1 MTGILPKNHERND
14 QKNGCV
20 FCLYAHG
27 GRHDSSASKCKAVAS
42 YDATTYNVN
51 IVQKFSRKKHDFSL
65 VDKNNDGKISS
76 TEVNFGKI
84 MYNFSAYKP
93 YGKIKHPVVKKY
105 YTTGTKTI
113 KKKVKGK
120 TVTTKKTVKGK
131 TQYKYYIKNGSKTVF
146 SNKKSN
152 GYNVASAN
160 PKNNLTYV
168 YASKSGTASV
178 KDLAYGAYT
187 VTESGSAPANVIQT
201 SKKASI
207 VPAKKTAYKTKTEN
221 RVMDGKYVK
230 VNYHRYGKKTVTFNN
245 TFAYLT
251 VNGTGLLS

>member
-1 MTGILPKNHERND
+1 MKEMIRKMAASSVCTLMAAGMTA
-14 QKNGCV
+14 V
-20 FCLYAHG
+20 
-27 GRHDSSASKCKAVAS
+27 SASAKTVAS
-42 YDATTYNVN
+42 YDASTYNVN

-93 YGKIKHPVVKKY
+93 YGKIKYPVVKKY

-120 TVTTKKTVKGK
+120 AVTTKKTIKGK
-131 TQYKYYIKNGSKTVF
+131 TQYKYFVKSGSKTVF
-146 SNKKSN
+146 NNKKSN

-168 YASKSGTASV
+168 YAPKIRHRISKGSC
-178 KDLAYGAYT
+178 LWRIYGNRIWL
-187 VTESGSAPANVIQT
+187 ST
-201 SKKASI
+201 SKRDSDIK
-207 VPAKKTAYKTKTEN
+207 E
-221 RVMDGKYVK
+221 GKHCACK
-230 VNYHRYGKKTVTFNN
+230 EDCI
-245 TFAYLT
+245 
-251 VNGTGLLS
+251 